1 LTCIIAGNDSIENTL
16 LTLAK
21 DRKAFVTGGGN
32 GIGLGVVERLIDQGA
47 LVAAADTDTDRLAQ
61 LVARFGSDR
70 TMPLHLDVSSADAVR
85 AGIGDAAKAFGGL
98 DTLVNSA
105 GVFQFRRLADIAE
118 REWDWIVDVNLK
130 GTFLCCQAA
139 LPFLQQSGRGRIVNV
154 ASDAGKKGWPLLA
167 HYSASKFGVVGL
179 TQSLAVELGPL
190 GITVNAVCPS
200 SVPGT
205 GMGQKV
211 LKQKADLWNRSAD
224 AVLEGGAAEVPV
236 GRLGTVADVA
246 DAIMFLLSENASF
259 ITGESL
265 NVDGGQLSG

>member
-1 LTCIIAGNDSIENTL
+1 MLTI
-16 LTLAK
+16 AK

-32 GIGLGVVERLIDQGA
+32 GIGLGVVERLVQQGTR
-47 LVAAADTDTDRLAQ
+47 VAVADTDTQRLKQ
-61 LVARFGSDR
+61 VVERFGTER
-70 TMPLHLDVSSADAVR
+70 TLPIQLDVSNAEAVR
-85 AGIGDAAKAFGGL
+85 AAFSEAAKAFGGL

-105 GVFQFRRLADIAE
+105 GVFQFRRLAEIAE
-118 REWDWIVDVNLK
+118 QEWDWILDVNLK

-167 HYSASKFGVVGL
+167 HYAASKFGVVGL
-179 TQSLAVELGPL
+179 TQTLAVELGPV

-211 LKQKADLWNRSAD
+211 LLQKTELWQRPAES
-224 AVLEGGAAEVPV
+224 VLEGGAAAVPI
-236 GRLGTVADVA
+236 GRLGTVDDVA
-246 DAIMFLLSENASF
+246 DAIMFLLSENAGYIS
-259 ITGESL
+259 GESL
-265 NVDGGQLSG
+265 NIDGGQLSG

>member
-1 LTCIIAGNDSIENTL
+1 M

-32 GIGLGVVERLIDQGA
+32 GIGLGVVERLVEQGA
-47 LVAAADTDTDRLAQ
+47 RVAVADTDPDRLWQ
-61 LVARFGSDR
+61 VVERLGSDR
-70 TMPLHLDVSSADAVR
+70 TMRLELDVSNADAVR

-105 GVFQFRRLADIAE
+105 GVFQFRRLVDIAE

-167 HYSASKFGVVGL
+167 HYAASKFGVVGL
-179 TQSLAVELGPL
+179 TQTLAAELGPL

-200 SVPGT
+200 SVPAT

-211 LKQKADLWNRSAD
+211 LQQKRELWQRSAES
-224 AVLEGGAAEVPV
+224 VLEGGAAAVPV

-246 DAIMFLLSENASF
+246 DAIMFLLSENAGF
-259 ITGESL
+259 ISGESL
-265 NVDGGQLSG
+265 NIDGGQLSG

>member
-1 LTCIIAGNDSIENTL
+1 MLTI
-16 LTLAK
+16 AK

-32 GIGLGVVERLIDQGA
+32 GIGLGVVERLVEQGA
-47 LVAAADTDTDRLAQ
+47 RVAVADTDEQRLAS
-61 LVARFGSDR
+61 VVERFGANR
-70 TMPLHLDVSSADAVR
+70 TLPIHLDVSNAQAVW
-85 AGIGDAAKAFGGL
+85 AGIHDAATAFGGL

-105 GVFQFRRLADIAE
+105 GVFQFRPLAEIAE
-118 REWDWIVDVNLK
+118 REWDWIIDVNLK

-139 LPFLQQSGRGRIVNV
+139 LPFLQESGRGRIVNV

-211 LKQKADLWNRSAD
+211 LQQKSDLWKRPAD

-246 DAIMFLLSENASF
+246 DAIMFLLSENAGF

-265 NVDGGQLSG
+265 NIDGGQLSG